1 MPLYRARLRSRASLA
16 GAAGGFGR
24 DRGGHIPSAGYV
36 AQRHEWRNDER
47 GHVQHSQLSRRCQTC
62 TETLVDYRGFRLLAV
77 SVLPV
82 SRKTICYG
90 SHDAGLTV
98 HSDYPAFNRK
108 LKGTYAS
115 PLLPLPRFVPSHSPE
130 RLLPPPRTAI
140 FTRLNLKGHRVKKK
154 ILYGPG
160 GTRLS
165 GENER
170 VPPPPANRPIPPSNR
185 HRGSLGS

>member
-1 MPLYRARLRSRASLA
+1 MLTT
-16 GAAGGFGR
+16 
-24 DRGGHIPSAGYV
+24 
-36 AQRHEWRNDER
+36 QRWR
-47 GHVQHSQLSRRCQTC
+47 CPTC

-108 LKGTYAS
+108 LKGTYSS
-115 PLLPLPRFVPSHSPE
+115 PLLPPRRFVPVSLTGTPSSG
-130 RLLPPPRTAI
+130 TAI

-160 GTRLS
+160 GTRPSPTHLY
-165 GENER
+165 GQHEPLLGQPTN
-170 VPPPPANRPIPPSNR
+170 PPPNR

>member
-1 MPLYRARLRSRASLA
+1 MPLYRARLRARASLA

-115 PLLPLPRFVPSHSPE
+115 PLLPLPRFVPSHHRSAFFRLPAQRSSPASISRAIGSRRRYSTDPE
-130 RLLPPPRTAI
+130 VRALPHPPLR
-140 FTRLNLKGHRVKKK
+140 
-154 ILYGPG
+154 
-160 GTRLS
+160 
-165 GENER
+165 
-170 VPPPPANRPIPPSNR
+170 
-185 HRGSLGS
+185 